1 MQSTLE
7 IFKHLFEH
15 LPPLFP
21 ADRKEKIAQ
30 TIRELKD
37 NPASSLESLEDTM
50 IVFGYE
56 IWPWNQAFRELMA
69 SAETDI
75 GEHFL
80 LPKLSEAVANKYHD
94 FIKYG
99 GSFRDLHAG
108 KPASFFSLEDRG
120 ELCRALVDMQVDLR
134 KYVRRDIAG
143 LKQKHYLARVEDFKN
158 LIKDIK
164 LTLGHLRNLA
174 EAEHDHPTL
183 ADEIRARV
191 RHFEHGLCLLGPNLE
206 YEAVCQAPDFFNGRK
221 HELNR
226 LKGIHTSKAFTLV

>member
-80 LPKLSEAVANKYHD
+80 LPKLSEAVANKNHD
-94 FIKYG
+94 FIK
-99 GSFRDLHAG
+99 
-108 KPASFFSLEDRG
+108 
-120 ELCRALVDMQVDLR
+120 
-134 KYVRRDIAG
+134 
-143 LKQKHYLARVEDFKN
+143 
-158 LIKDIK
+158 
-164 LTLGHLRNLA
+164 
-174 EAEHDHPTL
+174 
-183 ADEIRARV
+183 
-191 RHFEHGLCLLGPNLE
+191 
-206 YEAVCQAPDFFNGRK
+206 
-221 HELNR
+221 
-226 LKGIHTSKAFTLV
+226 